1 MRRMLTHVK
10 GSFTEEELLHL
21 RTIYNGYYAADPTD
35 RIQPYDGM
43 AETLQQLHKKGTHLA
58 VLSNSPTHGQPLSLK
73 NVWRQAVS
81 LLLWTTRRN
90 SQKACAGW
98 GVPYCE
104 RDGCCSWA
112 VSLYRRHQY
121 GYENGRRSWNGH
133 SWRTVGGPRPR
144 GARSKPRGLS
154 FENRWIYY
162 KLSNVWMADCLS

>member
-21 RTIYNGYYAADPTD
+21 RTIYNGYDAADPTD

-43 AETLQQLHKKGTHLA
+43 AETLQQLHKKGTQLA

-90 SQKACAGW
+90 SQK
-98 GVPYCE
+98 
-104 RDGCCSWA
+104 
-112 VSLYRRHQY
+112 SLRRM
-121 GYENGRRSWNGH
+121 GRSILRKKWVLLLDSVFI
-133 SWRTVGGPRPR
+133 SETPIR
-144 GARSKPRGLS
+144 
-154 FENRWIYY
+154 I
-162 KLSNVWMADCLS
+162 